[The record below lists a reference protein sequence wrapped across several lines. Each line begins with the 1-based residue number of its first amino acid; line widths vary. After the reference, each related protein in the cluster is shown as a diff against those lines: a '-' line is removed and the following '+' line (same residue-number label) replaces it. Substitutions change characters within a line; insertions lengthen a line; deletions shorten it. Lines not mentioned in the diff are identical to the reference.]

1 MLMTNLLWISGGYFR
16 TIMLS
21 VTLRDFNPLVM
32 LWKIRQYPFFHKETH
47 NTLTLFSRWDLSLPF
62 TFTVFSCHP
71 SPPRCKRPS
80 TSKPPH
86 LSSLTSSLPPVLDLT
101 QDPIKF
107 NTTRQH
113 RWTRNP
119 VSSLLHQVSHLIP
132 SLILM
137 LVVVNGLDTILIFP
151 SLLCLFNPQF
161 WFPQY
166 QFCKGW
172 IMKYCFD
179 FPNIDFL
186 SGGASKNFFKTWKRF
201 WFRRLVSYFFAR

>member
-47 NTLTLFSRWDLSLPF
+47 NTLTLLSRWDLSLPF

-119 VSSLLHQVSHLIP
+119 VSSLLHQVELARIFLKHGRDFDLEGSSHIFLLDRVDH
-132 SLILM
+132 SVFNLM
-137 LVVVNGLDTILIFP
+137 CDELN
-151 SLLCLFNPQF
+151 
-161 WFPQY
+161 
-166 QFCKGW
+166 
-172 IMKYCFD
+172 KY
-179 FPNIDFL
+179 IH
-186 SGGASKNFFKTWKRF
+186 
-201 WFRRLVSYFFAR
+201 